1 METAI
6 ALLAPAGTVMAEVVA
21 AMLAALVAGA
31 VKVDGESGSS
41 VGDVG
46 EGDGEKGAGVS
57 GITVYQAS
65 GASGIWTP
73 PRFSRVGTE
82 GMSEQQAK
90 PKEHGGKNFWTG
102 CEREQELKTEM
113 TAAVTMT
120 MRSVPVTP

>member
-46 EGDGEKGAGVS
+46 
-57 GITVYQAS
+57 
-65 GASGIWTP
+65 
-73 PRFSRVGTE
+73 
-82 GMSEQQAK
+82 
-90 PKEHGGKNFWTG
+90 
-102 CEREQELKTEM
+102 
-113 TAAVTMT
+113 
-120 MRSVPVTP
+120 